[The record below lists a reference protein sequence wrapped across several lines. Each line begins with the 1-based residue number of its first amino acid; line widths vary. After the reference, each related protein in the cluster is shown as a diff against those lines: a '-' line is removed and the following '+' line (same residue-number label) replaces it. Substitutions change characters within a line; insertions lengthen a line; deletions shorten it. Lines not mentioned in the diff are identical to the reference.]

1 MATTKEVTVKQS
13 NSVSAFNASSLL
25 NMAPKA
31 DMKDI
36 KFSKIK
42 IHQGTTMGRKGMVGD
57 IYETTTSTT
66 LVGPGEKLSFVPI
79 TYYKRWFHN
88 EKKPGENQPKPK
100 GQTAFEHENQF
111 KWKEVKADG
120 TEIGNIRAVCFFA
133 MLEKDLDDP
142 SAFPCLIM
150 FYSTNFTAAG
160 RDLITRYEQLRAVGI
175 EPWLN
180 VFTLETSQ
188 AKDKPHQIFKVMPKA
203 DKNGQV
209 TVDKKYVDTMRK
221 WAQTVLTMQAEGT
234 LTSIKEVDDVID
246 TAEVDAGSA
255 RTAKP
260 LNESELQF

>member
-1 MATTKEVTVKQS
+1 MTTTKEVTTKQS
-13 NSVSAFNASSLL
+13 NQAAVFNATSLL

-42 IHQGTTMGRKGMVGD
+42 IHQGTTTGRKGMVGD
-57 IYETTTSTT
+57 IYETTTTTT

-88 EKKPGENQPKPK
+88 EKGPKDSQPKPT
-100 GQTAFEHENQF
+100 GQSAFENDNQF
-111 KWKEVKADG
+111 EWKTVQADG
-120 TEIGNIRAVCFFA
+120 TEIRNIRSVCFFA
-133 MLEKDLDDP
+133 MLEKDLEDP

-150 FYSTNFTAAG
+150 LYSTNFTAAG

-180 VFTLETSQ
+180 VFTLETQQ
-188 AKDKPHQIFKVMPKA
+188 AKDKPHQIFKVMPKS

-209 TVDKKYVDTMRK
+209 QVSKKHEQTMRK
-221 WAQTVLTMQAEGT
+221 WAQTVLTMQAQGI
-234 LTSIKEVDDVID
+234 LTNLKETEEVID

-255 RTAKP
+255 RTTKP
-260 LNESELQF
+260 LDESQLQF